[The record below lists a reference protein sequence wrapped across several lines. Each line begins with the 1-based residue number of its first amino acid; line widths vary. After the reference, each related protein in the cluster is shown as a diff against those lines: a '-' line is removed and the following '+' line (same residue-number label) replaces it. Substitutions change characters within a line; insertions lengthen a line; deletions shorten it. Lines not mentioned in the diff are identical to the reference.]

1 MLSDSSQMCKYKIVK
16 TQNANK
22 IYINWWRDN
31 FGEIWRSLVRSEL
44 ITVKILD
51 VGEEKFKNN
60 QIRAM

>member
-16 TQNANK
+16 IQIANK

-31 FGEIWRSLVRSEL
+31 FGEIQGSLVRSEL

-51 VGEEKFKNN
+51 VGEDKFKNN

>member
-1 MLSDSSQMCKYKIVK
+1 MLSDSSQMCKNKIVK
-16 TQNANK
+16 IQNANK

-51 VGEEKFKNN
+51 VGEDKFKNN